1 MAMGTRKK
9 RQRQEELWYGGEL
22 PTAPGHPFYKRL
34 NEVLENAQFD
44 SFCATNCA
52 TCYHNKLGRPSLP
65 PGQYFR
71 VMMIGFFEGLDSE
84 RGIAW
89 RLADSL
95 TLRQF
100 LSIGLDENTP
110 DHVTISR
117 TRRLI
122 DAETHQLAQKR
133 EPTWRSAGRTA
144 VRSEDSPGQR
154 LSGAG
159 HAERSMSDARG
170 HKHRAANGRR
180 AGAVPHGE
188 AKAWLVRQGR
198 GGRKEANPR
207 TTSVWNPLLLFD
219 LASTTSSTLGKSGP
233 SALSRLR
240 PRRPQGLFFDFGLE
254 GPRAKR
260 DR

>member
-1 MAMGTRKK
+1 MPVGFRPLTNHPPQCSRARF
-9 RQRQEELWYGGEL
+9 LGGNATDGPRSCIFCRTGVCL
-22 PTAPGHPFYKRL
+22 RRTAVEAIEK
-34 NEVLENAQFD
+34 VKA
-44 SFCATNCA
+44 
-52 TCYHNKLGRPSLP
+52 
-65 PGQYFR
+65 YFR
-71 VMMIGFFEGLDSE
+71 
-84 RGIAW
+84 
-89 RLADSL
+89 LA
-95 TLRQF
+95 T
-100 LSIGLDENTP
+100 
-110 DHVTISR
+110 
-117 TRRLI
+117 
-122 DAETHQLAQKR
+122 DARPPRVAQKR

-154 LSGAG
+154 LSGAS

-170 HKHRAANGRR
+170 HEHRPANGRR

-254 GPRAKR
+254 GPHAKR

>member
-1 MAMGTRKK
+1 LQIEIGDWKTKSQIEVADGPPIVHIAEDRGLLTPYWQW
-9 RQRQEELWYGGEL
+9 RQYEKVK
-22 PTAPGHPFYKRL
+22 A
-34 NEVLENAQFD
+34 
-44 SFCATNCA
+44 
-52 TCYHNKLGRPSLP
+52 
-65 PGQYFR
+65 YFR
-71 VMMIGFFEGLDSE
+71 
-84 RGIAW
+84 
-89 RLADSL
+89 LA
-95 TLRQF
+95 T
-100 LSIGLDENTP
+100 
-110 DHVTISR
+110 
-117 TRRLI
+117 
-122 DAETHQLAQKR
+122 DARPPWVAQKR

-154 LSGAG
+154 LPGAG

-170 HKHRAANGRR
+170 HKHRPANGRR

-254 GPRAKR
+254 GPHAKR

>member
-1 MAMGTRKK
+1 LQIEIGDWKTKSQIEVADGPPIVHIPEDRSLLTPYWQW
-9 RQRQEELWYGGEL
+9 RQYEKVK
-22 PTAPGHPFYKRL
+22 A
-34 NEVLENAQFD
+34 
-44 SFCATNCA
+44 
-52 TCYHNKLGRPSLP
+52 
-65 PGQYFR
+65 YFR
-71 VMMIGFFEGLDSE
+71 
-84 RGIAW
+84 
-89 RLADSL
+89 LA
-95 TLRQF
+95 T
-100 LSIGLDENTP
+100 
-110 DHVTISR
+110 
-117 TRRLI
+117 
-122 DAETHQLAQKR
+122 DARPPWVAQKR

-170 HKHRAANGRR
+170 HKHRPANGRR

-254 GPRAKR
+254 GPHAKR